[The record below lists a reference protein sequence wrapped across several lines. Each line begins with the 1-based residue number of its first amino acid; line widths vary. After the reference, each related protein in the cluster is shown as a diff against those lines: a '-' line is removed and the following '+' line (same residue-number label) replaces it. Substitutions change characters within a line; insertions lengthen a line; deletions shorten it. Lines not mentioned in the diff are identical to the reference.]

1 MVNAPETRAALD
13 KQGVV
18 VETSTPEELAALI
31 RNDVDALGRDHPRGG
46 DRRQVTS
53 AGS

>member
-31 RNDVDALGRDHPRGG
+31 RNDVERWGAIIRE
-46 DRRQVTS
+46 
-53 AGS
+53 AGIAAK